1 MVNHKVKE
9 VPKNYIGIIAL
20 LYIFENLL
28 NVVSKLLSFHKIF
41 FVSAGMDRI

>member
-20 LYIFENLL
+20 LYLPNI
-28 NVVSKLLSFHKIF
+28 VSKLPSFHKIF
-41 FVSAGMDRI
+41 FVSVGTDRL